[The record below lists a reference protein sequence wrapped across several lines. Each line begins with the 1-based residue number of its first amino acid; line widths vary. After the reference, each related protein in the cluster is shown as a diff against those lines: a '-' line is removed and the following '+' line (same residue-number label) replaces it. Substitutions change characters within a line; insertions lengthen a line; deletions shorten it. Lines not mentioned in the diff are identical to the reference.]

1 MSKDKKRQSYQ
12 SSVSAQEDKPGMGA
26 QEWPLAHADYS
37 QSVRYLP
44 PSLFSSKILSKTK
57 IHFSFHG
64 EVDKWV
70 SAWAAV

>member
-1 MSKDKKRQSYQ
+1 MD
-12 SSVSAQEDKPGMGA
+12 A

-37 QSVRYLP
+37 ENVSYLP
-44 PSLFSSKILSKTK
+44 PSLFSSKILSKSM